1 MMKELK
7 ALESLLQDE
16 NFVHQLQ
23 TDKMLKITYNTLY
36 NYVKKGNSLSN
47 LPWFDLAKRKVY
59 FKLAA

>member
-16 NFVHQLQ
+16 NFVQGMEN
-23 TDKMLKITYNTLY
+23 DVMLKVTFNTLY

-47 LPWFDLAKRKVY
+47 LPWFDLAKRKIY
-59 FKLAA
+59 FNLAA